1 MEREQL
7 KKVRK
12 QMLDDFLKNCPFVF
26 VDSTNPYS
34 NDEHLIKITFNMS
47 KLKKESEEYNGNNNN
62 FIRRRIFY
70 RFYYNSCIRYNGNNR
85 LERDQ

>member
-26 VDSTNPYS
+26 VDSTNPFS

-47 KLKKESEEYNGNNNN
+47 KIKKESAGDFTIEE
-62 FIRRRIFY
+62 IEEI
-70 RFYYNSCIRYNGNNR
+70 
-85 LERDQ
+85 E

>member
-1 MEREQL
+1 MKIEQL

-26 VDSTNPYS
+26 VDTTNPFS

-47 KLKKESEEYNGNNNN
+47 KTNKESEE
-62 FIRRRIFY
+62 
-70 RFYYNSCIRYNGNNR
+70 
-85 LERDQ
+85 

>member
-26 VDSTNPYS
+26 LDRTNPFS
-34 NDEHLIKITFNMS
+34 NDEHLIDITFNMS
-47 KLKKESEEYNGNNNN
+47 QLKKKKARNKWK
-62 FIRRRIFY
+62 
-70 RFYYNSCIRYNGNNR
+70 
-85 LERDQ
+85 

>member
-26 VDSTNPYS
+26 VDSTNPFS

-47 KLKKESEEYNGNNNN
+47 KLKKGGNDDS
-62 FIRRRIFY
+62 IRK
-70 RFYYNSCIRYNGNNR
+70 
-85 LERDQ
+85 DT

>member
-26 VDSTNPYS
+26 VDSTNPFS
-34 NDEHLIKITFNMS
+34 NNEHLIKITFNIS
-47 KLKKESEEYNGNNNN
+47 KTNKKSEE
-62 FIRRRIFY
+62 
-70 RFYYNSCIRYNGNNR
+70 
-85 LERDQ
+85 

>member
-26 VDSTNPYS
+26 LDRTNPFS
-34 NDEHLIKITFNMS
+34 NDEHLIDITFNMS
-47 KLKKESEEYNGNNNN
+47 QLKKKESEK
-62 FIRRRIFY
+62 
-70 RFYYNSCIRYNGNNR
+70 
-85 LERDQ
+85 

>member
-7 KKVRK
+7 KKFRK

-47 KLKKESEEYNGNNNN
+47 KLKKESEK
-62 FIRRRIFY
+62 
-70 RFYYNSCIRYNGNNR
+70 
-85 LERDQ
+85 